1 MGDLLVTTI
10 SLGSFGL
17 RVQLFFQIPCS
28 CGWNALTILLLVEG
42 IKRESSYS
50 GIKPRACTQDLCLM
64 LSVNIRCWTNE
75 LGDCFHAKW
84 FGKGGRDKRDVCA
97 KRKGGE
103 IMAAAMRIRRCD
115 GVCALWG
122 GEVEVTNKNQL
133 PTSPTS
139 SSTYLPLPSTTN
151 HS

>member
-17 RVQLFFQIPCS
+17 RVQLFFQIACS

-75 LGDCFHAKW
+75 QGDCFHAKW

-97 KRKGGE
+97 KRKGGGDYGGCYE
-103 IMAAAMRIRRCD
+103 DSSVRWSLCFVGRR
-115 GVCALWG
+115 GRSHQQKP
-122 GEVEVTNKNQL
+122 TPNL
-133 PTSPTS
+133 P
-139 SSTYLPLPSTTN
+139 N
-151 HS
+151 

>member
-1 MGDLLVTTI
+1 MSRGIVSMRNGLVRAGEI
-10 SLGSFGL
+10 SGMF
-17 RVQLFFQIPCS
+17 VQ
-28 CGWNALTILLLVEG
+28 
-42 IKRESSYS
+42 RE
-50 GIKPRACTQDLCLM
+50 R
-64 LSVNIRCWTNE
+64 
-75 LGDCFHAKW
+75 
-84 FGKGGRDKRDVCA
+84 
-97 KRKGGE
+97 GGE

-151 HS
+151 HL